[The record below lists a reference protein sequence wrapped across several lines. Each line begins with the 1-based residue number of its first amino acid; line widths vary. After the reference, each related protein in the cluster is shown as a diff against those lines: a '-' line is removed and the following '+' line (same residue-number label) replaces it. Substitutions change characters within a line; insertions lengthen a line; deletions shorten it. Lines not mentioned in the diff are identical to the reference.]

1 MKRGLRFVIV
11 PKLAHPWFDEVHQ
24 GAQEQASLLSRE
36 LGREIT
42 IDFLPPARADVA
54 EQNAV
59 LEQVVQRRPDGIAVD
74 PVDAIGHL
82 SAIERIRVES
92 IPVVLFDSPSPTSR
106 IPGVG
111 NDFIEQGRIA
121 AERLVERIGHAGKVA
136 LMQGVPS
143 APNHRQR
150 YESQLAVLRRYPAIT
165 LVDGGSDHDDIA
177 VARKEASKVLAA
189 HPDLKGYL
197 CCDAS
202 GPVGIAAAIKE
213 AGKIG
218 KVTVVSMDGI
228 EPILEAIKEGI
239 IDSSSATIP
248 RMQGS
253 MAVLMLWQATL
264 GMPLPQTIDT
274 GIDLITQ
281 ENVERFRKL
290 ARPA

>member
-1 MKRGLRFVIV
+1 MKRALRFVIV
-11 PKLAHPWFDEVHQ
+11 PKVDHPWYDEVDQ
-24 GAQEQASLLSRE
+24 GAQEQARLLSRE
-36 LGREIT
+36 LGRELT
-42 IDFLPPARADVA
+42 IDFLPPALADIA

-59 LEQVVQRRPDGIAVD
+59 LEQAVQSRPDGIAVD

-82 SAIERIRVES
+82 SAIDLIRAQS
-92 IPVVLFDSPSPTSR
+92 IPVVLFDSPSPTAR
-106 IPGVG
+106 ISGVG
-111 NDFIEQGRIA
+111 NNYFEQGRIA

-136 LMQGVPS
+136 VMQGVPS
-143 APNHRQR
+143 APNHKER
-150 YESQLAVLRRYPAIT
+150 YEAQLAILRRYPSII

-177 VARKEASKVLAA
+177 MAQEEASRVLAA

-213 AGKIG
+213 AGKVG

-228 EPILEAIKEGI
+228 KPILEAIKEGI
-239 IDSSSATIP
+239 IDSSAATIP

-253 MAVLMLWQATL
+253 MVILMLWQATL
-264 GMPLPQTIDT
+264 GMPLPQAIDT

-281 ENVERFRKL
+281 ENVDRFLSRSDL
-290 ARPA
+290 